1 MGIKIGTRGSK
12 LALWQAEHVKALLE
26 ANGESVE
33 IVIYKT
39 TGDIEQERPLHLIG
53 EKGLFTKALDEGLM
67 NGEVDLAVH
76 STKDVPTGLP
86 EGMEVCA
93 FLKREDPRDVLLA
106 LDPVVDLDNHSREF
120 VVGTSSL
127 RRIAFISHYAP
138 QFKTKLIRGNV
149 DTRIAKMEAGE
160 YDALILAYAG
170 VKRMGRTDRVIRK
183 LNVNTF
189 TPAVG
194 QGAIGVT
201 ARIGDPAGKRAGDLL
216 NHEET
221 SQAVR
226 AERAFL
232 RRLEGG
238 CHAPIFALGTVVKGN
253 ISLSGG
259 VAAED
264 GTIVYRDTVEGP
276 VESAEQI
283 GINLADIVLN
293 KGARKILNG

>member
-33 IVIYKT
+33 IIVYKT

-76 STKDVPTGLP
+76 STKDIPTGLP

-127 RRIAFISHYAP
+127 RRTAFIAHYAP

-170 VKRMGRTDRVIRK
+170 VKRMGRLDRVIRK

-201 ARIGDPAGKRAGDLL
+201 ARSGDPTGKRAGELL
-216 NHEET
+216 NHEVT
-221 SQAVR
+221 SQAIR
-226 AERAFL
+226 GERAFL

-253 ISLSGG
+253 LSLSGG

-264 GTIVYRDTVEGP
+264 GTIVYRETVEGP

-283 GINLADIVLN
+283 GTNLADIVLN